1 MTPSYFVLRTVYSA
15 QKSGVIIHA
24 TLQAIMKKSYMDAFP
39 GMVWKNL
46 DVPNIFYHVEGR
58 RFSDV
63 LEENEIFTV
72 LYFFCGIAGET
83 VEKFTDA
90 LKKRMDI
97 EENQHYY
104 RLESVSEPY
113 LKTLD
118 DLRREYAFIPEN
130 GEITLDLMMPL
141 PFSSGRDVGTVIT
154 KELFKKLLSGRMKR
168 LFGDDVQGE
177 IDTDAFEI
185 TTALRRQTLCTHE
198 KDGVYGQLIRG
209 CVGKITLSGDFS
221 SFRDLLLLA
230 CELHLGPAL
239 TTSQGYFVPERAGAP
254 ASADDDE
261 TVVEP
266 YKKPLYVTAIDS
278 FLGVSG
284 GTLEVYCDQKLK
296 ETYPVNRLS
305 EVIILEKA
313 VFSTDFLKKC
323 AERGVTVSLSLG
335 KSDEYGT
342 FITPK
347 KRHYEMIT
355 RHNAKFSSLSDDEML
370 QTARDIVAAKIGSF
384 ETLFR
389 KRWKEGTAKII
400 KQLEKSVKSLEKA
413 KSTDEVMGIEGSA
426 SRFIHDE
433 VQDLILN
440 EDFRFER
447 RGRGENDIMNTTL
460 NFAYAKLFQRV
471 ALTLNALG
479 LNPYLGF
486 LHSTNGRYE
495 SLACDIEEP
504 FRAIVFNAV
513 LSAINL
519 QQLKSSDFVT
529 SDSGIIIKQ
538 SGIKAILASFERE
551 LGRID
556 AKTGKTLAEE
566 LYDQCAL
573 VKSWAE
579 GKTELTWYRWSDA

>member
-1 MTPSYFVLRTVYSA
+1 
-15 QKSGVIIHA
+15 
-24 TLQAIMKKSYMDAFP
+24 
-39 GMVWKNL
+39 
-46 DVPNIFYHVEGR
+46 
-58 RFSDV
+58 
-63 LEENEIFTV
+63 
-72 LYFFCGIAGET
+72 
-83 VEKFTDA
+83 
-90 LKKRMDI
+90 
-97 EENQHYY
+97 
-104 RLESVSEPY
+104 
-113 LKTLD
+113 
-118 DLRREYAFIPEN
+118 
-130 GEITLDLMMPL
+130 
-141 PFSSGRDVGTVIT
+141 
-154 KELFKKLLSGRMKR
+154 
-168 LFGDDVQGE
+168 
-177 IDTDAFEI
+177 
-185 TTALRRQTLCTHE
+185 
-198 KDGVYGQLIRG
+198 
-209 CVGKITLSGDFS
+209 
-221 SFRDLLLLA
+221 
-230 CELHLGPAL
+230 
-239 TTSQGYFVPERAGAP
+239 
-254 ASADDDE
+254 
-261 TVVEP
+261 
-266 YKKPLYVTAIDS
+266 
-278 FLGVSG
+278 
-284 GTLEVYCDQKLK
+284 
-296 ETYPVNRLS
+296 
-305 EVIILEKA
+305 
-313 VFSTDFLKKC
+313 
-323 AERGVTVSLSLG
+323 
-335 KSDEYGT
+335 
-342 FITPK
+342 
-347 KRHYEMIT
+347 MIT

-413 KSTDEVMGIEGSA
+413 KSTDEVMGVEGSA

-447 RGRGENDIMNTTL
+447 RARFENDIMNTTL

-486 LHSTNGRYE
+486 LHSANGRYE

-529 SDSGIIIKQ
+529 SDRGIIIKQ

-573 VKSWAE
+573 IKSWAE
-579 GKTELTWYRWSDA
+579 GKSELTWYRWSDA

>member
-1 MTPSYFVLRTVYSA
+1 MTPSYFVLKTVYSA
-15 QKSGVIIHA
+15 QRRGVLIHA
-24 TLQAIMKKSYMDAFP
+24 TLQAIMKETYMDIFP
-39 GMVWKNL
+39 GMEWKNL
-46 DVPNIFYHVEGR
+46 DVPNLFYHVEGR

-63 LEENEIFTV
+63 LEEKEVFTV
-72 LYFFCGIAGET
+72 CYFFCGIAEET
-83 VEKFTDA
+83 VAKFTEA
-90 LKKRMDI
+90 LKKRMDVP
-97 EENQHYY
+97 ENQNYY
-104 RLESVSEPY
+104 KLEEVSEPY

-118 DLRREYAFIPEN
+118 DLRREYAFIPEK
-130 GEITLDLMMPL
+130 GEITLDLLMPL
-141 PFSSGRDVGTVIT
+141 PFSSGRDVGTIIT

-168 LFGDDVQGE
+168 LFGDDLQGE

-185 TTALRRQTLCTHE
+185 TTGLRRQTLCTHQ

-239 TTSQGYFVPERAGAP
+239 TTSQGYFVPERAGEP
-254 ASADDDE
+254 SSADDEE

-266 YKKPLYVTAIDS
+266 YKKPLYVTAMNS
-278 FLGVSG
+278 FLGISG

-296 ETYPVNRLS
+296 ESYPVNRLS

-323 AERGVTVSLSLG
+323 AERGVSVSLSLG

-400 KQLEKSVKSLEKA
+400 KQLEKSVKSVEKA
-413 KSTDEVMGIEGSA
+413 KSTDEVMGVEGSA

-433 VQDLILN
+433 IQDLILN

-447 RGRGENDIMNTTL
+447 RARFENDIMNTTL

-486 LHSTNGRYE
+486 LHSANGRYE

-529 SDSGIIIKQ
+529 SDRGIIIKQ

-551 LGRID
+551 LGRTD

-579 GKTELTWYRWSDA
+579 GKGELTWYRWSDA

>member
-1 MTPSYFVLRTVYSA
+1 MMLSYHVLRTVYSA
-15 QKSGVIIHA
+15 QKKGVILHA
-24 TLQAIMKKSYMDAFP
+24 VLQAIMKESYMDAFP
-39 GMVWKNL
+39 GMEWKNL

-63 LEENEIFTV
+63 LEKNEVFTV
-72 LYFFCGIAGET
+72 CYFFCGIAEET
-83 VEKFTDA
+83 VLKFTEA
-90 LKKRMDI
+90 LKNRMDVP
-97 EENQHYY
+97 ENQNYY
-104 RLESVSEPY
+104 KLEEVSEPY

-118 DLRREYAFIPEN
+118 DLRREYAFIPEK

-141 PFSSGRDVGTVIT
+141 PFSSGRDVGTIIT

-185 TTALRRQTLCTHE
+185 TTGLRRQTLCTHE

-239 TTSQGYFVPERAGAP
+239 TTSQGYFVPERAGEP
-254 ASADDDE
+254 SSADDEE

-266 YKKPLYVTAIDS
+266 YKKPLYVTAMNS
-278 FLGVSG
+278 FLGISG

-296 ETYPVNRLS
+296 ESYPANRLS
-305 EVIILEKA
+305 EVIVLEKA

-323 AERGVTVSLSLG
+323 AERDIAVSLSLG

-347 KRHYEMIT
+347 KRHYEMIS

-370 QTARDIVAAKIGSF
+370 QTARDIVAAKIGAF

-400 KQLEKSVKSLEKA
+400 KQLEKSLKSLEKA
-413 KSTDEVMGIEGSA
+413 KSTDEVMGVEGSA

-433 VQDLILN
+433 VQNLILN

-447 RGRGENDIMNTTL
+447 RARWENDIMNTTL

-486 LHSTNGRYE
+486 LHSANGRYE

-529 SDSGIIIKQ
+529 SDRGIIIKQ

-551 LGRID
+551 LARSD

-579 GKTELTWYRWSDA
+579 GKSELTWYRWSDA

>member
-1 MTPSYFVLRTVYSA
+1 MTPTYSTLRTVYSA
-15 QKSGVIIHA
+15 QKRGVILHA
-24 TLQAIMKKSYMDAFP
+24 VLQAIMKESYMDAFP
-39 GMVWKNL
+39 GMEWKNL

-63 LEENEIFTV
+63 LEKNEVFTV
-72 LYFFCGIAGET
+72 CYFFCGIDEET
-83 VEKFTDA
+83 VLKFSDA
-90 LKKRMDI
+90 LKKRMN
-97 EENQHYY
+97 EPENQNYY
-104 RLESVSEPY
+104 KLEEVSEPY

-118 DLRREYAFIPEN
+118 DLRREYAFIPEK
-130 GEITLDLMMPL
+130 GEITLDLLMPL

-168 LFGDDVQGE
+168 LFGDDLQGG

-185 TTALRRQTLCTHE
+185 TTGLRRQTLCTHQ

-239 TTSQGYFVPERAGAP
+239 TTSQGYFVPERAGEP
-254 ASADDDE
+254 SSADDEE

-266 YKKPLYVTAIDS
+266 YKKPLYVTAMNS
-278 FLGVSG
+278 FLGISG

-296 ETYPVNRLS
+296 ESYPVNRLS

-313 VFSTDFLKKC
+313 VFSTDLLKKC
-323 AERGVTVSLSLG
+323 AERDIAVSLSLG

-347 KRHYEMIT
+347 KRHYEMIS

-413 KSTDEVMGIEGSA
+413 KSTDEVMGVEGSA

-447 RGRGENDIMNTTL
+447 RARFENDIMNTTL

-486 LHSTNGRYE
+486 LHSANGRYE

-529 SDSGIIIKQ
+529 SDRGIIIKQ

-579 GKTELTWYRWSDA
+579 GKSELTWYRWSDA